1 VVDLDRLEG
10 ALVAAA
16 RERRTLTYGELL
28 AFFERRLTRITV
40 AALCRDLGL
49 MERRRAG
56 EGWPDLA
63 CLVVRKSD
71 GLPGGGYF
79 ASLREEGAYAGPPDG
94 PAARALAR
102 SRQEAA
108 FAWAAALPAPGAA
121 AVAAARSTPSGRR
134 PRAACRCGS
143 STR

>member
-16 RERRTLTYGELL
+16 RERRTFTYGELL
-28 AFFERRLTRITV
+28 AFFERRVTRITV
-40 AALCRDLGL
+40 AALCRDLGRV
-49 MERRRAG
+49 ERRRAG

-79 ASLREEGAYAGPPDG
+79 AALREDEGHPGPPDG
-94 PAARALAR
+94 PAARALVR

-108 FAWAAALPAPGAA
+108 FAWAAATSVPGT
-121 AVAAARSTPSGRR
+121 AARSTPSGRR
-134 PRAACRCGS
+134 PRAGRRCGS